1 MNARAHWRL
10 HHRQSH
16 LAPLRARA
24 ELLLVGLLALGG
36 ACFNSDEK
44 FRQSGTTS
52 TTGATTSTT
61 APDPT
66 TETTTTV
73 GSTGEP
79 DVTCRDAIDCIFEC
93 AAAVQAKLQ
102 MDPDYEPDLSC
113 FLDCEEKLTVQEAYK
128 LLKLGNCASMVC
140 SDLGA
145 CMPPDDTT
153 GGGSSSSDG
162 GSSSSGGSSGSS
174 GSSSSDGGGGGGSVI
189 DPCIDCIF
197 VHMLDP
203 ESPGCQEFAM
213 DCD

>member
-10 HHRQSH
+10 HDRQSH
-16 LAPLRARA
+16 PTPSRVRP
-24 ELLLVGLLALGG
+24 ELLLLGLLALVS

-52 TTGATTSTT
+52 TTGASTSTT
-61 APDPT
+61 SPDPT
-66 TETTTTV
+66 TETTTTA

-93 AAAVQAKLQ
+93 AAAVQAQLQ
-102 MDPDYEPDLSC
+102 IDPSYEPDLSC
-113 FLDCEEKLTVQEAYK
+113 FLDCEEELTVQEAYK

-140 SDLGA
+140 ADQGA
-145 CMPPDDTT
+145 CVQPEDTT
-153 GGGSSSSDG
+153 GGSDG
-162 GSSSSGGSSGSS
+162 SSSGGSSGSS